1 MCLLKKETCV
11 LCGRL
16 AEEEKEQPVSER
28 KYYIEG
34 AGQLCRKCYQE
45 TYVPRR
51 NGNIYMEEE
60 NGSLKA

>member
-16 AEEEKEQPVSER
+16 AEEEKEQQVSER
-28 KYYIEG
+28 EYYIEG
-34 AGQLCRKCYQE
+34 AGQLCRECYQE

-51 NGNIYMEEE
+51 NRKICMEEE
-60 NGSLKA
+60 SGRLKA